1 MTLAPVF
8 YIMKVY
14 NLSFLVLGG
23 IYLNIQQVYAV
34 YFSPTGHTK
43 NLVCRLAADLAK
55 ALQVPLKTVSFDLP
69 AEREGENRFSAS
81 DLVVVGGPT
90 YAGKLPNKIMPTYR
104 EALFGAGTPAV
115 PMKRTWPT
123 WRAFPDRS
131 YKPFKGKTVLR
142 DLWPSTATP
151 KRPITFPKGKTES
164 RPNS

>member
-90 YAGKLPNKIMPTYR
+90 YA
-104 EALFGAGTPAV
+104 
-115 PMKRTWPT
+115 
-123 WRAFPDRS
+123 DRKS
-131 YKPFKGKTVLR
+131 VV
-142 DLWPSTATP
+142 
-151 KRPITFPKGKTES
+151 
-164 RPNS
+164 